1 MTTTEPG
8 PNVLRLGRRDL
19 LRYAGL
25 GAGMA
30 TLAACGVSGEGKKQA
45 TGTNLQKQI
54 KDYWTGKKK
63 TGEVNWAQWP
73 LYIDVGKSKGDH
85 PSIDQFTAA
94 TGIKVN
100 YSEVIQDD
108 DTFFAKVQPSL
119 SAGQYSG
126 YDVAVITNGIDF
138 TRFLELG
145 LFIPLD
151 HALMPNFEKYADPT
165 YKKSAYDPGNVY
177 SVPWQSGITGIAYN
191 TKKVPKPIT
200 SYWDLWDP
208 ALKGKVGMFA
218 DNEDLPNP
226 CLVAMFGDPQKTG
239 PTQWKQ
245 AATKL
250 TQQRK
255 AGIVRQY
262 YQQNYINALST
273 GDVWA
278 CQAWSGDIFQ
288 ALESGA
294 KDLKFIIP
302 KEGAVLWTDNM
313 TLLKENRNPVSSMML
328 IDWYYRPKI
337 AAEVAEYVNYITP
350 VPAAKQFIQADADKA
365 SGSNKTTLEQIANSE
380 LVFPTAADYSKLYRY
395 RTLNNSELNTWNNIF
410 EPIYQS

>member
-1 MTTTEPG
+1 MRTDPM
-8 PNVLRLGRRDL
+8 LRSRIGRRDL
-19 LRYAGL
+19 LRIA
-25 GAGMA
+25 GAGMGAA
-30 TLAACGVSGEGKKQA
+30 TLAACGVSAQGKKQA
-45 TGTNLQKQI
+45 TGSTLKTQT
-54 KDYWTGKKK
+54 DAFWAGKKK
-63 TGEVNWAQWP
+63 TGQVNWAQWP
-73 LYIDVGKSKGDH
+73 LYIDVGKNKGDH
-85 PSIDQFTAA
+85 PTLDQFTKA
-94 TGIKVN
+94 TGIKVSYN
-100 YSEVIQDD
+100 EVIQDD

-138 TRFLELG
+138 DRFLELD
-145 LFIPLD
+145 LFVPLD
-151 HALMPNFEKYADPT
+151 HSYLKNFEKYAGPT
-165 YKKSAYDPGNVY
+165 YKTSAYDPGNVY

-218 DNEDLPNP
+218 DNEDLPTP

-239 PTQWKQ
+239 VAEWKQ
-245 AATKL
+245 AAAKL

-255 AGIVRQY
+255 AGIVRKY
-262 YQQNYINALST
+262 YEQDYINALST

-294 KDLKFIIP
+294 TDLKFVTP
-302 KEGAVLWTDNM
+302 SQGGVLWTDNM
-313 TLLKENRNPVSSMML
+313 VLLKQIENPVSSMML
-328 IDWYYRPKI
+328 IDWYYQPKI
-337 AAEVAEYVNYITP
+337 AAQVAEYVNYITP
-350 VPAAKQFIQADADKA
+350 VPAAQQVVERDAA
-365 SGSNKTTLEQIANSE
+365 AATGSDKTTLQQISKSP
-380 LVFPTAADYSKLYRY
+380 LVFPAPSEYNHLYRY
-395 RTLNNSELNTWNNIF
+395 RTLNNTELTTWNEIF